1 MDLYKPLLFFII
13 VVNLNQKSRSEAS
26 MQRKK
31 KVFMALFLGVSLFIL
46 FSQALSLE
54 KKEDTFKAL
63 KLFSQVFR
71 LIEENYVTE
80 VNPKDLIFGAIDGM
94 LSSLDPHSSLLKP
107 EEFKELEIETKGSFT
122 GIGIEITIKDDILTV
137 VAPIEDTP
145 AWKAGLKPGDRILKI
160 EDKSTKGMKITEAV
174 KLLRGPK
181 GSSVKLTILRND
193 KDIKELTIVR
203 DVIPIRSIKAKLLEP
218 GYGYVRISQFQEK
231 TPNELVDALK
241 KLETESP
248 LKGLILDLRNN
259 PGGLLSSAVEVSDE
273 FLENGTIVSIKGKN
287 KENQMVFKANPNPPD
302 RKHKYPLV
310 ILINH
315 GSASASEIVTGAL
328 KDHKRALVLG
338 EKSFGKGSVQTV
350 IPIEDNYAVRL
361 TTALYYTPSG
371 ITINKQGIQ
380 PDIELPTVELAKKN
394 GQIHPTDNETFR
406 RFPSP
411 EEDFQVHMAL
421 NILKNVKALSQ
432 LNY

>member
-1 MDLYKPLLFFII
+1 MTNIKRIFLG
-13 VVNLNQKSRSEAS
+13 
-26 MQRKK
+26 
-31 KVFMALFLGVSLFIL
+31 LFLSITIFFLFN
-46 FSQALSLE
+46 QALSLE
-54 KKEDTFKAL
+54 KKEDTYKAL
-63 KLFSQVFR
+63 KLFSQIFR

-80 VNPKDLIFGAIDGM
+80 INPKDLILGAIEGM
-94 LSSLDPHSSLLKP
+94 LSSLDPHSSLMKP

-145 AWKAGLKPGDRILKI
+145 AWKAGIKPGDRILKI
-160 EDKSTKGMKITEAV
+160 DEKSTKGMKITEAV

-181 GSSVKLTILRND
+181 GTKVKLTILRND
-193 KDIKELTIVR
+193 KDISEITLVR
-203 DVIPIRSIKAKLLEP
+203 DVIPIKSVRAKILED

-231 TPNELVDALK
+231 TIEELVQALK
-241 KLETESP
+241 QLEKETQ
-248 LKGLILDLRNN
+248 LKGIVLDLRNN

-273 FLENGTIVSIKGKN
+273 FLENGTIVSIKGKS
-287 KENQMVFKANPNPPD
+287 KVNQMEFKAEPNPID
-302 RKHKYPLV
+302 RKHKYPIV

-315 GSASASEIVTGAL
+315 GTASAAEIVTGAL

-371 ITINKQGIQ
+371 ITINKQGIM
-380 PDIELPTVELAKKN
+380 PDIELPQVELTKKN
-394 GQIHPTDNETFR
+394 GKGEKDTTIDNKTSRFFPT
-406 RFPSP
+406 P
-411 EEDFQVHMAL
+411 EEDFQVKMAL
-421 NILKNVKALSQ
+421 NILKNIKNISHLK
-432 LNY
+432 Y

>member
-1 MDLYKPLLFFII
+1 MINIKRIFL
-13 VVNLNQKSRSEAS
+13 S
-26 MQRKK
+26 
-31 KVFMALFLGVSLFIL
+31 LFLSITIFFLFN
-46 FSQALSLE
+46 QALSLE
-54 KKEDTFKAL
+54 KKEDTYKAL
-63 KLFSQVFR
+63 KLFSQIFR

-80 VNPKDLIFGAIDGM
+80 INPKDLILGAIEGM
-94 LSSLDPHSSLLKP
+94 LSSLDPHSSLMKP

-145 AWKAGLKPGDRILKI
+145 AWKAGIKSGDRILKI
-160 EDKSTKGMKITEAV
+160 DEKSTKGMKITEAV

-181 GSSVKLTILRND
+181 GTKVKLTILRND
-193 KDIKELTIVR
+193 RDIIEITLVR
-203 DVIPIRSIKAKLLEP
+203 DVIPIRSVRGKILEE

-231 TPNELVDALK
+231 TIEELVQALK
-241 KLETESP
+241 QLEKETQ
-248 LKGLILDLRNN
+248 LKGIILDLRNN

-273 FLENGTIVSIKGKN
+273 FLENGTIVTIKGKN
-287 KENQMVFKANPNPPD
+287 KVNQMEFKAKPNPPD
-302 RKHKYPLV
+302 RKHKYPIV

-315 GSASASEIVTGAL
+315 GTASAAEIVTGAL

-371 ITINKQGIQ
+371 ITINKQGIM
-380 PDIELPTVELAKKN
+380 PDIELPQVELTKKN
-394 GQIHPTDNETFR
+394 GKGEKDTTIDNKTS
-406 RFPSP
+406 RFFSTP
-411 EEDFQVHMAL
+411 EEDFQVKMAL
-421 NILKNVKALSQ
+421 NILKNIVNIAQ
-432 LNY
+432 LRY

>member
-1 MDLYKPLLFFII
+1 MT
-13 VVNLNQKSRSEAS
+13 NLKRI
-26 MQRKK
+26 
-31 KVFMALFLGVSLFIL
+31 FLGLFLSITIFFLFN
-46 FSQALSLE
+46 QALSLE
-54 KKEDTFKAL
+54 KKEDTYKAL
-63 KLFSQVFR
+63 KLFSQIFR

-80 VNPKDLIFGAIDGM
+80 INPKDLILGAIEGM
-94 LSSLDPHSSLLKP
+94 LSSLDPHSSLMKP

-145 AWKAGLKPGDRILKI
+145 AWKAGIKPGDRILKI
-160 EDKSTKGMKITEAV
+160 DEKSTKGMKITEAV

-181 GSSVKLTILRND
+181 GTKVKLTILRND
-193 KDIKELTIVR
+193 KDISEITLVR
-203 DVIPIRSIKAKLLEP
+203 DVIPIKSVRAKILED

-231 TPNELVDALK
+231 TIEELVQALK
-241 KLETESP
+241 QLEKETQ
-248 LKGLILDLRNN
+248 LKGIVLDLRNN

-273 FLENGTIVSIKGKN
+273 FLENGTIVSIKGKS
-287 KENQMVFKANPNPPD
+287 KVNQMEFKAEPNPID
-302 RKHKYPLV
+302 RKHKYPIV

-315 GSASASEIVTGAL
+315 GTASAAEIVTGAL

-371 ITINKQGIQ
+371 ITINKQGIM
-380 PDIELPTVELAKKN
+380 PDIELPQVELTKKN
-394 GQIHPTDNETFR
+394 GKGEKDTTIDNKTSRFFPT
-406 RFPSP
+406 P
-411 EEDFQVHMAL
+411 EEDFQVKMAL
-421 NILKNVKALSQ
+421 NILKNIKNISHLK
-432 LNY
+432 Y